1 MCGVFCK
8 GLDSFLFDFRC
19 QLCFWKTTK
28 TLLLHV
34 YCGCFLYFNLQSC
47 FVSLVLESGTGLV
60 VVEFSLISVIYHVVT
75 ELTDKT
81 CCSTFFFFFLAYI
94 SVISK
99 ERGGNAAL
107 KLYSTKLLCATT
119 PHKDEKLTTR
129 FLYAINWGGEL
140 AAVAFLILCPSFF

>member
-81 CCSTFFFFFLAYI
+81 CCSISFFFFF
-94 SVISK
+94 
-99 ERGGNAAL
+99 G
-107 KLYSTKLLCATT
+107 LYFCHIKGKGRKCSLEIVFYKTIVCNNSTQ
-119 PHKDEKLTTR
+119 
-129 FLYAINWGGEL
+129 G
-140 AAVAFLILCPSFF
+140 